1 MRADFRCGHPDLR
14 GCECSVEV
22 SYLCCSQNTAT
33 VPCLGGSWYHS
44 PNSPATCFQC
54 LEENGAASKG
64 QRVLVWVAEL
74 CYLTEPFV

>member
-22 SYLCCSQNTAT
+22 SYLCFSQNTT
-33 VPCLGGSWYHS
+33 MVPCLEGNWYHS
-44 PNSPATCFQC
+44 TNSPASWFQC
-54 LEENGAASKG
+54 LAEKGCLRG
-64 QRVLVWVAEL
+64 QRVPVWVAEL